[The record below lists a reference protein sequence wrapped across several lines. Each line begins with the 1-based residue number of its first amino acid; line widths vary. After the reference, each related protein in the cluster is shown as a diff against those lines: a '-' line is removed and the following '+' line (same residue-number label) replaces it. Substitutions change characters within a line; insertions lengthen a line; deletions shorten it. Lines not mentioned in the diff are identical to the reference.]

1 MAEVIPIKRGCS
13 IGFYIG
19 AALFIVLMLSRGFVI
34 IPAGYVGV
42 KSLFGK
48 VDPEIL
54 PSGIHVINP
63 LSAVEKMSVR
73 TQELTEESVVPSREG
88 LSVNLDV
95 TLLYALVPE
104 TAPQVY
110 RTIGPDYGQVVLEP
124 QVRSV
129 IRGVT
134 SGYDAKALYTSERE
148 VIATEMMAHLEPLL
162 APRGIRVE
170 KILLRSMTLPPILSQ
185 AIEKKLEAEQQA
197 EQMKFVLDRERQ
209 EADRKRVEAEGVA
222 DFQKRVAEGLTDS
235 YLKWKGIEATQ
246 KLVESN
252 NTKVVI
258 IGAGKSGLPVILG
271 AESGQGQGQ

>member
-1 MAEVIPIKRGCS
+1 MAEVISMNKRGCS

-19 AALFIVLMLSRGFVI
+19 AALVIALMLSRGFVV
-34 IPAGYVGV
+34 IPAGFIGV

-48 VDPEIL
+48 VDPDIL

-63 LSAVEKMSVR
+63 FAAVEKMSVR

-104 TAPQVY
+104 KAAEVY

-124 QVRSV
+124 QFRSM

-134 SGYDAKALYTSERE
+134 AGYDAKALYTSERE
-148 VIATEMMAHLEPLL
+148 VIANEMLTHLEPLL
-162 APRGIRVE
+162 ASRGIRVE

-222 DFQKRVAEGLTDS
+222 DFQKKVAEGLTDS
-235 YLKWKGIEATQ
+235 YLKWKGIEATE
-246 KLVESN
+246 KLAGSTN
-252 NTKVVI
+252 SKIVI

-271 AESGQGQGQ
+271 SESGQGQ

>member
-1 MAEVIPIKRGCS
+1 MAEVVPVKKGCGVG
-13 IGFYIG
+13 IFIA
-19 AALFIVLMLSRGFVI
+19 AALLIAFILMKSFVI

-48 VDPEIL
+48 VDPDAL
-54 PSGIHVINP
+54 PAGFHLLNP
-63 LSAVEKMSVR
+63 LMAVEKMSVR

-104 TAPQVY
+104 RAAEVY
-110 RTIGPDYGQVVLEP
+110 RTIGSDYTQVVLEP
-124 QVRSV
+124 QFRSV
-129 IRGVT
+129 IRGAT
-134 SGYDAKALYTSERE
+134 AGYDAKALYTSERE
-148 VIATEMMAHLEPLL
+148 VIANEMMTHLEPLL
-162 APRGIRVE
+162 TSRGIRVE

-209 EADRKRVEAEGVA
+209 EADRKRVEAEGIA
-222 DFQKRVAEGLTDS
+222 DFQKKVADGLTET

-246 KLVESN
+246 KLAESGN
-252 NTKVVI
+252 SKIVI

-271 AESGQGQGQ
+271 SDTGQGQ